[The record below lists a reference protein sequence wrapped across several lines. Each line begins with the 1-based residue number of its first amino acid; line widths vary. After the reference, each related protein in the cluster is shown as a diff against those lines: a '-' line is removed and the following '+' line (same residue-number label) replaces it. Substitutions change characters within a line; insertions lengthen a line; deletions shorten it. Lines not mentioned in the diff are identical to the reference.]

1 MDANELISSNW
12 LGGGGALFGSRGWG
26 EGPGCFGDTD
36 LIQVHLEIN
45 PDETSS

>member
-26 EGPGCFGDTD
+26 VGGGVKGPDVLVTQ
-36 LIQVHLEIN
+36 I
-45 PDETSS
+45 